1 MFNPRRLTIAR
12 KRRRLTERALA
23 RKAGL
28 VPDTISRLEKGVRL
42 PDEQTVAKLANAL
55 DFPVG
60 FFGQDEPEEV
70 GASDASFRSF
80 SKMSVRDRDAAL
92 TASALGLELS
102 DWIEQRFPLPPPDLL
117 DLGHAT
123 DPDVAASSLRQYW
136 ALEERPI
143 GNLLSLLETKGV
155 RVFSLSENT
164 ASVNSFS
171 FWRDNKPFIFLNNF
185 ETAERRRYQLA
196 HELGHFMLHR
206 HADPKGIRS
215 AERDANRFASAFLMP
230 ERDIRAVF
238 HRSVTVNSII
248 KEKVRWGVSAITLAN
263 RLNDLGLLS
272 TWQYKSTC
280 FKLSNQGY
288 RTSEPLGIPRETS
301 SVWRKILAQPRT
313 ERATKGNIAKDLHLP
328 LDELEGLIWNL
339 AEEAECPESRDP
351 A

>member
-1 MFNPRRLTIAR
+1 MFNPRRLSIAR

-23 RKAGL
+23 RKSGL
-28 VPDTISRLEKGVRL
+28 VPDTISRLENGFRL

-55 DFPVG
+55 DFPVS

-102 DWIEQRFPLPPPDLL
+102 DWIEQRFPLPPPNLL
-117 DLGHAT
+117 DLGHPT
-123 DPDVAASSLRQYW
+123 EPDVAASSLRQYW
-136 ALEERPI
+136 GLEERPI
-143 GNLLSLLETKGV
+143 GNLLSFLETKGV
-155 RVFSLSENT
+155 RVFSLSENI

-185 ETAERRRYQLA
+185 ETTERRRFHLA

-206 HADPKGIRS
+206 HTDPKGIRS

-230 ERDIRAVF
+230 EREIRVVF
-238 HRSVTVNSII
+238 HRGATVDAIV
-248 KEKVRWGVSAITLAN
+248 KDKLRWGVSAIALAN
-263 RLNDLGLLS
+263 RLYNLGLLS

-280 FKLSNQGY
+280 IKLRNPEY
-288 RTSEPLGIPRETS
+288 RTPEPVEIPRETS
-301 SVWRKILAQPRT
+301 SVWREILAQPWT
-313 ERATKGNIAKDLHLP
+313 GRAMKGNIAKDLHLP

-339 AEEAECPESRDP
+339 AEEAGCSESRDP

>member
-1 MFNPRRLTIAR
+1 MFNPRRLSIAR

-28 VPDTISRLEKGVRL
+28 VPDTISRLENGVRL
-42 PDEQTVAKLANAL
+42 PDEQTVTKLANAL
-55 DFPVG
+55 DFPVS
-60 FFGQDEPEEV
+60 FFGQDEPEV

-102 DWIEQRFPLPPPDLL
+102 DWIEKRFPLPSPDLL
-117 DLGHAT
+117 DLGHPT

-143 GNLLSLLETKGV
+143 GNLLSFLENKGV
-155 RVFSLSENT
+155 RIFSLSENT

-171 FWRDNKPFIFLNNF
+171 FWRHDKPFIFLNNF

-230 ERDIRAVF
+230 ERDVRVVF
-238 HRSVTVNSII
+238 PGNVTVDSII
-248 KEKVRWGVSAITLAN
+248 KEKLRWGVSAISLAN
-263 RLNDLGLLS
+263 RLYNLGLLS

-280 FKLSNQGY
+280 IKLRNQG
-288 RTSEPLGIPRETS
+288 TSEPVGIPSETS
-301 SVWRKILAQPRT
+301 SVWRKILAQPAT
-313 ERATKGNIAKDLHLP
+313 ERAMKGNIAKDLHLP
-328 LDELEGLIWNL
+328 VDELEGLIWNL
-339 AEEAECPESRDP
+339 AGEAECPESRDP